1 MKTAEQYVESLRK
14 LKLNV
19 YFFGGKIENPADFAL
34 TKPSQNSVALTYA
47 LAHDPQYADLMTAT
61 SHLTGERINRFTH
74 IPQNSDDLVKKVKML
89 RLLGQKTGACFQR
102 CVGMDALITLSSLT
116 YEMDQKFGTE
126 YYARFN
132 EFLKMIQREDL
143 VCNGAMTD
151 AKGDRSL
158 RPSEQSD
165 PDMYV
170 RIVEKRKD
178 GIVVRG
184 AKAHQTGAINS
195 HEIIAMPT
203 VAMREEDKDYAVSFS
218 IPSDAEGIIHIIGR
232 QTSDTRRLEDGE
244 IDVGNAKYGVAGHE
258 ALVVFDNVFVP
269 WERVFMCGEYE
280 FSGLFV
286 ERFSSYHRQNYGG
299 CKTGVGDVLIGAAAT
314 VAEYNGVQQASHVR
328 DKITEMVH
336 LNETMYACGLAC
348 SYEGQRLPSG
358 TYFVNPLLANATKQN
373 VTRFPF
379 EMARLAMD
387 IAGGLV
393 ATLPSEK
400 DLKHPEVG
408 KYVEKYLKGNASI
421 PTEHRVRMMRLIENM
436 VLGVGMVESMHGAG
450 SPQAQRITIL
460 RHADLEAKKK
470 LSKTLAGIE
479 ESNPS
484 KRQ

>member
-1 MKTAEQYVESLRK
+1 MKTADQYLDSLRK
-14 LKLNV
+14 LKLKV
-19 YFFGGKIENPADFAL
+19 YFFGEKIENPVDYPL

-47 LAHDPQYADLMTAT
+47 LAHDPKYADLMTAK

-74 IPQNSDDLVKKVKML
+74 IPQNSEDLVKKVKML

-116 YEMDQKFGTE
+116 FEMDQKLGTK

-132 EFLKMIQREDL
+132 EYLKYVQREDL
-143 VCNGAMTD
+143 MCNGAMTD
-151 AKGDRSL
+151 VKGDRSL
-158 RPSEQSD
+158 RPSQQKD

-170 RIVEKRKD
+170 RVVEKRKD

-203 VAMREEDKDYAVSFS
+203 LAMREDDRDYAVSFS
-218 IPSDAEGIIHIIGR
+218 TPSDAEGILHIIGR
-232 QTSDTRRLEDGE
+232 QASDTRRLEGGE

-258 ALVVFDNVFVP
+258 ALVVFDDVFVP

-280 FSGLFV
+280 FSGSFV
-286 ERFSSYHRQNYGG
+286 ERFASYHRQNYGG

-314 VAEYNGVQQASHVR
+314 IAEYNGVQDASHVR

-348 SYEGQRLPSG
+348 SYEGYRLPSG

-393 ATLPSEK
+393 ATLPSER

-408 KYVEKYLKGNASI
+408 KYVEKYLKGNASV
-421 PTEHRVRMMRLIENM
+421 PTEDRVRMIRLIENM
-436 VLGVGMVESMHGAG
+436 ALGVGMVESLHGAG
-450 SPQAQRITIL
+450 SSQAQRITIL

-470 LSKTLAGIE
+470 LSKHLAGIE
-479 ESNPS
+479 E
-484 KRQ
+484 KTQ

>member
-1 MKTAEQYVESLRK
+1 LKTAEQYLESLRK
-14 LKLNV
+14 LKLKV
-19 YFFGGKIENPADFAL
+19 YFFGERIENPADFAL

-47 LAHDPQYADLMTAT
+47 LAHDPKYSDLMTAK
-61 SHLTGERINRFTH
+61 SHLTGEKINRFTH
-74 IPQNSDDLVKKVKML
+74 IPQNSEDLVRKVKML

-116 YEMDQKFGTE
+116 YELDQKLGTQ

-132 EFLKMIQREDL
+132 EFLRYVQREDL

-151 AKGDRSL
+151 VKGDRAL
-158 RPSEQSD
+158 RPSQQAD
-165 PDMYV
+165 RDMYV
-170 RIVEKRKD
+170 RVVEKRKD
-178 GIVVRG
+178 GIVVTG

-203 VAMREEDKDYAVSFS
+203 LAMREDDRDYAVSFS
-218 IPSDAEGIIHIIGR
+218 TPSDAEGVLHIIGR
-232 QTSDTRRLEDGE
+232 QASDTRKLEGGE

-280 FSGLFV
+280 FSGSFV
-286 ERFSSYHRQNYGG
+286 ERFASYHRQNYGG
-299 CKTGVGDVLIGAAAT
+299 CKTGVGDVLIGATAT
-314 VAEYNGVQQASHVR
+314 IAEYNGVQDASHVR

-348 SYEGQRLPSG
+348 SYEGYRLPSG
-358 TYFVNPLLANATKQN
+358 TYFVNPMLANATKQN

-393 ATLPSEK
+393 ATLPSER

-408 KYVEKYLKGNASI
+408 KYVEKYLKGNTDI
-421 PTEHRVRMMRLIENM
+421 PTEHRMRMMRLIENM
-436 VLGVGMVESMHGAG
+436 VLGVGMLESLHGAG

-470 LSKTLAGIE
+470 LSKDLAGIKE
-479 ESNPS
+479 KTS
-484 KRQ
+484 

>member
-1 MKTAEQYVESLRK
+1 LKTAEQYVESLRK

-479 ESNPS
+479 ENNPS

>member
-1 MKTAEQYVESLRK
+1 LKTADQYLDSLRK
-14 LKLNV
+14 LKLKV
-19 YFFGGKIENPADFAL
+19 YFFGEKIENPVDYPL

-47 LAHDPQYADLMTAT
+47 LAHDPKYADLMTAK

-74 IPQNSDDLVKKVKML
+74 IPQNSEDLVKKVKML

-102 CVGMDALITLSSLT
+102 CVGMDALITLSSVT
-116 YEMDQKFGTE
+116 FEMDQKLGTK

-132 EFLKMIQREDL
+132 EFLKYVQREDL
-143 VCNGAMTD
+143 MCNGAMTD
-151 AKGDRSL
+151 VKGDRSL
-158 RPSEQSD
+158 RPSQQPD

-170 RIVEKRKD
+170 RVVEERKD

-203 VAMREEDKDYAVSFS
+203 LAMREDDRDYAVSFS
-218 IPSDAEGIIHIIGR
+218 TPSDAEGILHIIGR
-232 QTSDTRRLEDGE
+232 QASDTRRLEGGE

-258 ALVVFDNVFVP
+258 ALVVFDDVFVP

-280 FSGLFV
+280 FSGSFV
-286 ERFSSYHRQNYGG
+286 ERFASYHRQNYGG

-314 VAEYNGVQQASHVR
+314 IAEYNGVQDASHVR

-348 SYEGQRLPSG
+348 SYEGYRLPSG

-393 ATLPSEK
+393 ATLPSER

-408 KYVEKYLKGNASI
+408 KYVEKYLKGNASV
-421 PTEHRVRMMRLIENM
+421 PTEDRVRMIRLIENM
-436 VLGVGMVESMHGAG
+436 ALGVGMVESLHGAG
-450 SPQAQRITIL
+450 SSQAQRITIL

-470 LSKTLAGIE
+470 LSKHLAGIE
-479 ESNPS
+479 EKTP
-484 KRQ
+484 